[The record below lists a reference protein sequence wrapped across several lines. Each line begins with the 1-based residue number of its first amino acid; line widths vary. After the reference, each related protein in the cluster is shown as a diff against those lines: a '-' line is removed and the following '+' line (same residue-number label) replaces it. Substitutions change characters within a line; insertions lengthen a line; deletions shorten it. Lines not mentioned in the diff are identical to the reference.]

1 MKRLFS
7 SQKDIK
13 GIFIIIRIITIML
26 VIMLS
31 GQAHAMRFKIATLSP
46 EGSVWMQKMRE
57 GAQELARKTNDRVRI
72 KYYPGGVMGDD
83 KAVLRKIRI
92 GQLHGGAVVS
102 GSLSKF
108 YPDNQIYNLPL
119 KFRSFEEVDYVR
131 KHLDPR
137 IAQGLENGGFVTFGI
152 AEGGFAYVMST
163 VPIRTVKEMCHQKI
177 WIPNNDTMI
186 LETVKAFDITPF
198 PLSIADVQAG
208 LQTGLIN
215 TVTTPPIGAVA
226 LQWHTQINYLM
237 YEPFLYIYGVLA
249 VDRRA
254 FAKISTHDQRVFR
267 EIMGRIFREIDQLN
281 RKDNVNALKT
291 LRNQGIKFIK
301 PLPEAMEEWYHDA
314 EAVPKRLIQAGKL
327 SQGMVNTLERLLKD
341 YRSNRLRTKKQIQK
355 HIFFKPL

>member
-1 MKRLFS
+1 M
-7 SQKDIK
+7 
-13 GIFIIIRIITIML
+13 IRIITIIL
-26 VIMLS
+26 IFMLS
-31 GQAHAMRFKIATLSP
+31 GQAQAMRFKIATLSP

-57 GAQELARKTNDRVRI
+57 GAGELARKTDNRVTI

-83 KAVLRKIRI
+83 RAVLRKIRI

-131 KHLDPR
+131 KHLDQR
-137 IAQGLENGGFVTFGI
+137 IVKGLEEGGFVTFGI

-163 VPIRTVKEMCHQKI
+163 VPIRTVREMRHQKV
-177 WIPNNDTMI
+177 WIPDNDTMI

-215 TVTTPPIGAVA
+215 TVTTPPIGALA
-226 LQWHTQINYLM
+226 LQWHTRIKYLM

-249 VDRRA
+249 VDCKA
-254 FAKISTHDQRVFR
+254 FKKISTYDQQIFR
-267 EIMGRIFREIDQLN
+267 EIMGRIFREIDHLN
-281 RKDNVNALKT
+281 REDNIKALEV
-291 LRNQGIKFIK
+291 LRKQGIEFIK
-301 PLPEAMEEWYHDA
+301 PSGEALEKWYADA
-314 EAVPKRLIQAGKL
+314 EAVPRRLIRAGKL
-327 SQGMVNTLERLLKD
+327 SQGMVNTLEKLLKD
-341 YRSNRLRTKKQIQK
+341 YRSMQLHAKK
-355 HIFFKPL
+355 